1 MFTWWLGML
10 QAIKLLLDNGIFILL
25 RKLWN
30 CFDSWQWHNGSNKK
44 YNLSMLFVV
53 CCILLYEICIY
64 HKQAAI
70 AREWACVKIE
80 HHCHLY
86 FLLQMKMF
94 KLYKVSHLISPS
106 STTQSK
112 DLPSGLVKRNEW
124 LRWLVPLPLHWSS
137 LKSYLMHEVNC
148 NVFPP
153 WRA

>member
-1 MFTWWLGML
+1 MVLLG
-10 QAIKLLLDNGIFILL
+10 NWIFILHG
-25 RKLWN
+25 KLWD
-30 CFDSWQWHNGSNKK
+30 CFDTWQWHNGSNKK
-44 YNLSMLFVV
+44 YNFAMPFVV
-53 CCILLYEICIY
+53 EGERYEN
-64 HKQAAI
+64 QAVRAQ
-70 AREWACVKIE
+70 EWACVKIE
-80 HHCHLY
+80 HHSHHCHLY

-112 DLPSGLVKRNEW
+112 DLPTSRQDLLVSKRNEW
-124 LRWLVPLPLHWSS
+124 LRWLVPLPLHWSN